1 MTSYRDIVAA
11 RESVYRHLRPT
22 PLHPYPGLSELT
34 GAEVWVKHENH
45 QPVGAFKVRGG
56 VHLAESLSAAE
67 RRAGLYTASTGNHGQ
82 SIAYGGRVTG
92 TAVTVAVPVGANPDK
107 VASMRRLG
115 ADVIEHGADFDEAR
129 EWIAG
134 VSAERGGRFIG
145 PTEPELVAAYGT
157 YALEIFED
165 LPDVDVILVPV
176 GAGGGAS
183 GCSLVAAERGGH
195 AQVIAVG
202 AEQAPTQYL
211 SWRAGEPREGPMNTR
226 AEGVAT
232 RVPFEN
238 TQAILREHLADFV
251 LVGERAMEEAVLLML
266 EHTHNLAEEA
276 AAAPLAA
283 ALALGPR
290 IAGKKVVL
298 VLSGGNLTVDRLG
311 ELLARRDA

>member
-1 MTSYRDIVAA
+1 MIAYEDIVRA
-11 RESVYRHLRPT
+11 RKPVYRHLQRT

-34 GAEVWVKHENH
+34 GAEIWVKHENH

-56 VHLAESLSAAE
+56 VHLAETLGPEE
-67 RRAGLYTASTGNHGQ
+67 RAAGLYTASTGNHGQ

-107 VASMRRLG
+107 VAAMRRLG
-115 ADVIEHGADFDEAR
+115 ATVIEHGADFDEAR

-134 VSAERGGRFIG
+134 VSAEQGGRFIG

-157 YALEIFED
+157 YALEIFEE

-176 GAGGGAS
+176 GAGGGAA
-183 GCSLVAAERGGH
+183 GCALVAAERGGR
-195 AQVIAVG
+195 AEVIAVQ

-211 SWRAGEPREGPMNTR
+211 SWQAGEPREGAMNTR
-226 AEGVAT
+226 AEGMAT

-238 TQAILREHLADFV
+238 TRLILREHLADFV

-276 AAAPLAA
+276 GAAPLAA
-283 ALALGPR
+283 ALRLGPR
-290 IAGKKVVL
+290 IAGRKVVL
-298 VLSGGNLTVDRLG
+298 VQSGGNLTVSRLA
-311 ELLARRDA
+311 ELVRSSH